1 MISKVWGEGKGTV
14 WGEADALK
22 GVSGATD
29 DLSSGVPA
37 VGDRE
42 AIAGS
47 LTKKKPEDVEERCD
61 PGVIL

>member
-47 LTKKKPEDVEERCD
+47 LTKKNPRMLKSDVI
-61 PGVIL
+61 PG